1 MKKSEKT
8 KTMNINQIIPEVKDY
23 QRAKQMDW
31 YKHGWRNWFY
41 GNGAPIQSLAEK
53 QAKLIK
59 DPVKL
64 VRRAKA
70 VAAVWGTRD
79 YVGYGGGQEKIENPW
94 TPFERALRSMGFNRD
109 QIGQVSSFKKED
121 EFLQKFR

>member
-59 DPVKL
+59 DHTKL

-79 YVGYGGGQEKIENPW
+79 YSGYSSGIARIENVW
-94 TPFERALRSMGFNRD
+94 TPFRRALVEMGFTRD
-109 QIGQVSSFKKED
+109 EIECISQHRVD
-121 EFLQKFR
+121 EEFIRGI

>member
-1 MKKSEKT
+1 
-8 KTMNINQIIPEVKDY
+8 MNINQITPEVKDY
-23 QRAKQMDW
+23 ARAKQMDW

-41 GNGAPIQSLAEK
+41 GNGSPIQSLAEK

-79 YVGYGGGQEKIENPW
+79 YTGYSNGVAKVENVW
-94 TPFERALRSMGFNRD
+94 LPFRKALGEMGFTRD
-109 QIGQVSSFKKED
+109 QIELISQHRVD
-121 EFLQKFR
+121 EEVIRRI